1 MDNVLI
7 RFEIYVDDKL
17 RFIKNNVRD
26 KKNITKLLDKKG
38 IEYKVKEHKFY

>member
-26 KKNITKLLDKKG
+26 KKIITKLLDQKG
-38 IEYKVKEHKFY
+38 IKYFIKEIKFY